1 MIVPLLGSTLA
12 GAALGVAEAVAVVRT
27 DRVLPVPGLDARL
40 AGLRIAHLS
49 DFHLGAPGPNATA
62 TRRAVRIAMAAE
74 PDLIAI
80 TGDQLSHPRGTDDL
94 LEVLADLDAPLGVWA
109 ILGNHDLGYSRDPLS
124 RAGEVPDYASA
135 GVRLLRDETVVVER
149 GGVRI
154 AISGIEPRRQER
166 PTFTTPLGA
175 PLLAPWPAADAALHL
190 VLSHYP
196 DLFDEVPEGARDI
209 VLAGHLHGG
218 QICVP
223 WPSGRLRLSQLGQR
237 YADGVFG
244 RGGST
249 LHVTRGVG
257 TTFVPFRILARP
269 EVPILELAVE
279 APLAAGPS

>member
-1 MIVPLLGSTLA
+1 MIVPLLGTALV
-12 GAALGVAEAVAVVRT
+12 GAALGVAEAVAVQRT
-27 DRVLPVPGLDARL
+27 GRVLPVPGLDPRL
-40 AGLRIAHLS
+40 RGLRIAHLS
-49 DFHLGAPGPNATA
+49 DFHLGAPGPN
-62 TRRAVRIAMAAE
+62 RAAAHRAARIAMAAE

-80 TGDQLSHPRGTDDL
+80 TGDQLSHPRGTDEL
-94 LEVLADLDAPLGVWA
+94 LELLAGLDAPLGVWA

-124 RAGEVPDYASA
+124 RAGDVPDYAAA

-149 GGVRI
+149 DGARI

-166 PTFTTPLGA
+166 PSFATPLGA
-175 PLLAPWPAADAALHL
+175 PLLRPWPAADADLHV

-196 DLFDEVPEGARDI
+196 DLFDEAPAGSRDL

-237 YADGVFG
+237 YTDGAFR
-244 RGGST
+244 RGDAT

-269 EVPILELAVE
+269 EVPILELASE
-279 APLAAGPS
+279 APTGAGPA